1 MEEFDVKEFLKYY
14 FSKFIIVLLFVLL
27 GILGAWYYTANM
39 QVAMYKSETSIVL
52 ANQNTDITV
61 NDVSL
66 NKNLLPTYREI
77 IKSRTI
83 LEKVIKNLELDLTV
97 EELNRKINVK
107 SANDAEIIV
116 VSVKDEDPKQAK
128 KIANEIAKIFQEE
141 ITNYYPIENVSILD
155 SAVKANKPYNINI
168 LKQYLMGFGLG
179 FLLGSSIIVIVFYF
193 DDTIKTV
200 EDIETKIGLSV
211 LSTVPKYK
219 PKKKKKNDD
228 EEDE

>member
-1 MEEFDVKEFLKYY
+1 MEEFNIAEFLKYY
-14 FSKFIIVLLFVLL
+14 MSKIIIVVLCVLL
-27 GILGAWYYTANM
+27 GLLASWYYTVKV

-77 IKSRTI
+77 IKSRSI
-83 LEKVIKNLELDLTV
+83 LEKVINNLTLDLTV
-97 EELNRKINVK
+97 EELNKKISVK
-107 SANDAEIIV
+107 SQNDAEIII
-116 VSVKDEDPKQAK
+116 VSVKDEDSKLAQT
-128 KIANEIAKIFQEE
+128 IANEIAKIFKEE
-141 ITNYYPIENVSILD
+141 ITNYYPIENVTVLD
-155 SAVKANKPYNINI
+155 NAVEALEPYNINVI
-168 LKQYLMGFGLG
+168 KQYLMGFGLG
-179 FLLGSSIIVIVFYF
+179 FIIGSGIVAVIFYF
-193 DDTIKTV
+193 DDTIKTS

-219 PKKKKKNDD
+219 PKKKRI

>member
-1 MEEFDVKEFLKYY
+1 MEEFDITEFLKYY
-14 FSKFIIVLLFVLL
+14 ASKFVIVALSVLI
-27 GILGAWYYTANM
+27 GVVGAWYYTAKL
-39 QVAMYKSETSIVL
+39 QVPMYKSETSIVL

-83 LEKVIKNLELDLTV
+83 LEKTIVNVGLDLTV
-97 EELNRKINVK
+97 EELNKKISVR

-116 VSVKDEDPKQAK
+116 VSVKDEDAKLAK
-128 KIANEIAKIFQEE
+128 KIANEIATIFKEE

-155 SAVKANKPYNINI
+155 TAVRADKPYNIHV
-168 LKQYLMGFGLG
+168 LKQYLIGLGLG
-179 FLLGSSIIVIVFYF
+179 FFIGSGIVATVFYF
-193 DDTIKTV
+193 DDTVKTS

-219 PKKKKKNDD
+219 PKKKKN
-228 EEDE
+228 EGEDE